1 MPAPAPEPVSTV
13 IAAQHE
19 PAVAPAGAARPR
31 SAYLAILFGLCI
43 FIFASPLVR
52 LTLDAG
58 LPPRAVA
65 AGRPTLALVILSI
78 ILLRRP
84 VERAALRQ
92 LNRKQLALAALG
104 GVLLGLYF
112 TMMSFAL
119 RATDVFVTQAIINT
133 GPLWIALLEVS
144 ILREH
149 LRRGVWVGLCI
160 SVSGGLVVAAA
171 SIGQVG
177 GSAGVPS
184 LPGVGFALLSTL
196 GFAVYMIVSRSLR
209 RTIPLLSYLWL
220 VMGFAALSST
230 LVLLASGVS
239 FFGHPQSAYL
249 WLVAMT
255 LLTQVVGHGIVNY
268 CIVFFPA
275 TLLSMV
281 GPVVSVG
288 SAVVAYFLFT
298 ELPTGSESL
307 GSLILVTGV
316 LYVVISEARAGRA
329 RAKPASA
336 PIAPVTL
343 PGSR

>member
-1 MPAPAPEPVSTV
+1 MPAPAPVSTV
-13 IAAQHE
+13 IAPTHPQ
-19 PAVAPAGAARPR
+19 PTAPTESARPR

-43 FIFASPLVR
+43 FVFASPLVR

-58 LPPRAVA
+58 LPPLAVA
-65 AGRPTLALVILSI
+65 AGRPTLALAILSV

-84 VERAALRQ
+84 DALAALRQ
-92 LNRKQLALAALG
+92 LNRRQLALSALG

-112 TMMSFAL
+112 AMMSLAL

-133 GPLWIALLEVS
+133 GPLWIALMEVS

-149 LRRGVWVGLCI
+149 LRQGVWIGLCI
-160 SVSGGLVVAAA
+160 SVSGGLVIAAA

-209 RTIPLLSYLWL
+209 RTIPLLTYLWL
-220 VMGFAALSST
+220 VMGFASLSST
-230 LVLLASGVS
+230 LALLASGDS
-239 FFGHPQSAYL
+239 FFGHPQSAYF

-255 LLTQVVGHGIVNY
+255 LLTQLVGHAIVNY
-268 CIVFFPA
+268 CIVYFPA
-275 TLLSMV
+275 TLLAMM
-281 GPVVSVG
+281 GPVITVG
-288 SAVVAYFLFT
+288 SAVVAYFLFA
-298 ELPTGSESL
+298 ELPTGGESL
-307 GSLILVTGV
+307 GSFILVAGV
-316 LYVVISEARAGRA
+316 LYVVISETRAIRSKS
-329 RAKPASA
+329 KPPAA
-336 PIAPVTL
+336 PTAPVTL